1 MSYVVVRSL
10 PYLVPDHHDLAHV
23 VVWLRVRLAVHL
35 AGHAP
40 HGEACSNPHV
50 RLARVLLHVRGV
62 CLLAGL
68 RQLVLH
74 DLRGPGVLLVARRT
88 GGLHPHHVPDV
99 KVLSINTG
107 LDSSWKVCKLE
118 F

>member
-1 MSYVVVRSL
+1 M
-10 PYLVPDHHDLAHV
+10 PDHHDLAHV
-23 VVWLRVRLAVHL
+23 VLWLCVCPGVHL

-68 RQLVLH
+68 GQLVLH
-74 DLRGPGVLLVARRT
+74 NLCGPGVLLVACRT

-99 KVLSINTG
+99 KV
-107 LDSSWKVCKLE
+107 
-118 F
+118 

>member
-10 PYLVPDHHDLAHV
+10 PFLVPDHHDLAHV
-23 VVWLRVRLAVHL
+23 GLQLCVPLAIHL
-35 AGHAP
+35 AGLASHI
-40 HGEACSNPHV
+40 EACSNLHV
-50 RLARVLLHVRGV
+50 RLACVLLHVRGV

-68 RQLVLH
+68 GLLVLE

-99 KVLSINTG
+99 KV
-107 LDSSWKVCKLE
+107 
-118 F
+118 